1 MFNMRN
7 TIKSL
12 FANDCYASYA
22 KYAGTEVYNISRKV
36 GRDEIYVGNLVVAQG
51 DFFTIN
57 VVTAEG
63 TETHTGIGFIE
74 LAQRLQALNLLHPD
88 QPI

>member
-22 KYAGTEVYNISRKV
+22 KYSNTEVYNISRKV
-36 GRDEIYVGNLVVAQG
+36 GLEEIYVGNLVVATG
-51 DFFTIN
+51 DFFTLNI
-57 VVTAEG
+57 VTAEG
-63 TETHTGIGFIE
+63 SEVHTGIGFIE
-74 LAQRLQALNLLHPD
+74 LAQKLQALNLLHPD